1 MQKVSL
7 CRPWAFKYFFKLLL
21 KNEEKSL
28 YNYRLILNFDL
39 YNLFLKKSKKFLWIN
54 LKAFLNKIVYLLK
67 KKNFKATFIYSNK
80 QCLM

>member
-7 CRPWAFKYFFKLLL
+7 CRPWAFKHFFKLLL

-39 YNLFLKKSKKFLWIN
+39 YNLFLKKSKKFRWIN

-67 KKNFKATFIYSNK
+67 QKKISRRHSYIVTNSV
-80 QCLM
+80 